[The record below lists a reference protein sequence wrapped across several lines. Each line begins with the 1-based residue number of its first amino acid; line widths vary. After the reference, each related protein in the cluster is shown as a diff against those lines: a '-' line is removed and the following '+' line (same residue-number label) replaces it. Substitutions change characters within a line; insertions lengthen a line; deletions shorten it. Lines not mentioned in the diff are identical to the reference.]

1 MHIDL
6 DATQAWERLRASRWS
21 PPGRADTASRRKTYV
36 ASLEQSEQTFQAAAA
51 VGTAT
56 RPMQVFYGLSQAG
69 RAITAA
75 AWTLKGEDWN
85 LDAHGIKAT
94 GFHLPFPDVE
104 IRTDPPGSQGSFVKV
119 SKVLDSPV
127 WEKDPVRLEDVWDL
141 LPPNLRYPLTTRDRL
156 TPLYTDEISVG
167 AHDHSLLSVSVCDIP
182 DRVIDAGTR
191 EALADFLTSYPAV
204 ARHESYVT
212 TRALTHGSEAS
223 PEYTRYNHGGG
234 ELTINWQMPQGKGSG
249 FDGLATGAERL
260 AHLRAM
266 TRKHTGDRYFLPVLP
281 PMKRELHPLMAWW
294 AVLYALSMLSR
305 YQPAAWSELI
315 NVDRN
320 QHAVPIERLLEHA
333 INHLPILIADAITEV
348 ST

>member
-6 DATQAWERLRASRWS
+6 DAAQAWERLRASRWN
-21 PPGRADTASRRKTYV
+21 PPGRADTGSRRKTY
-36 ASLEQSEQTFQAAAA
+36 AAALEQAEQTFQAAAT

-69 RAITAA
+69 RAIAA
-75 AWTLKGEDWN
+75 AAVTLKGEDWN
-85 LDAHGIKAT
+85 LDSHAIKAT
-94 GFHLPFPDVE
+94 GFHLPFPDIE
-104 IRTDPPGSQGSFVKV
+104 IRTDPPGTKGSFVKV
-119 SKVLDSPV
+119 SEVLDSPV
-127 WEKDPVRLEDVWDL
+127 WEKDPVRLEDMWDL

-156 TPLYTDEISVG
+156 TPLYTDEVG
-167 AHDHSLLSVSVCDIP
+167 VGTHDHSLLSVPVCNIP

-191 EALADFLTSYPAV
+191 EALADFLASYPAV
-204 ARHESYVT
+204 AQHESYVT
-212 TRALTHGSEAS
+212 TRALSLGSEAP
-223 PEYTRYNHGGG
+223 PEYSRYDHGGG
-234 ELTINWQMPQGKGSG
+234 EMTINWQMPQGAGTG

-266 TRKHTGDRYFLPVLP
+266 TRSYRGDRYFLPVLP

-305 YQPAAWSELI
+305 YQPAAWGTLI
-315 NVDRN
+315 NVDN
-320 QHAVPIERLLEHA
+320 SKYAVPIERLLEVG
-333 INHLPILIADAITEV
+333 INHLPVLIADAITEV